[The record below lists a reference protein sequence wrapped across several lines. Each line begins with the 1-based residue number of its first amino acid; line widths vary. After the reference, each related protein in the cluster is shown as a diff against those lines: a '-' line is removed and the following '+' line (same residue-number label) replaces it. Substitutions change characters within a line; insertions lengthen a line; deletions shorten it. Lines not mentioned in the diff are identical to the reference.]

1 MAAFSIRDLS
11 FTYPQEQEPAIKILC
26 SIYPRVR

>member
-11 FTYPQEQEPAIKILC
+11 FTYPQEQEPAIKNITLD
-26 SIYPRVR
+26 IPEAR